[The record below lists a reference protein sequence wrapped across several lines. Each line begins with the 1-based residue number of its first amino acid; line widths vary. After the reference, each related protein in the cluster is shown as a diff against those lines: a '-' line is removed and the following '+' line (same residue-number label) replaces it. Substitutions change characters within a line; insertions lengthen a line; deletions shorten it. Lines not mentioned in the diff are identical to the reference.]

1 MFKKVFLKT
10 SYYFL
15 PSVFKI
21 LSFFVTVPLI
31 SYYFN
36 PQDLGVFYVLI
47 SFLLILGPL
56 SNIGI
61 EWAFQSKYYK
71 LSKEKVKIF
80 FFNAVLIDLTL
91 RIFWSVITFA
101 LFSNFGHYFLEQ
113 FNPVYN
119 IYLTLILLSFIVNFL
134 WICLSQVLIL
144 EKKAKDFA
152 IIESLRVI
160 VFIIILLILLV
171 SLDIGFISL
180 FLSPLITNIIIFFIE
195 VMYVKN
201 VIKIQMDKKIL
212 LSIFKFG
219 LPVLPTSLVE
229 MSQGFVDKFVIQ
241 KFLGFYQTGIY
252 GHSQS
257 YMNLFTQCV
266 KAVLRVI
273 SPVLIKN
280 ISKKNFKN
288 VNELNELNTFFYK
301 LTLFFGLFFIFSS
314 EYVISWFTFNKFTES
329 ASLVN
334 IWYSVIFVSFFSNTA
349 LSILIVKKLTKFIMH
364 TSVYLTLIMFV
375 LLFYF
380 AKYMSIEGIVYII
393 VFKRFFVA
401 VIRFYKVKDF
411 INRSYFFTFI
421 AYFTLFS
428 SVAYLN
434 NEFMINV
441 FVKIGLIIASGVDCL
456 IDFNKK
462 SKIMKFLQKNV

>member
-1 MFKKVFLKT
+1 MFHNIFLKT

-15 PSVFKI
+15 PSAFKI

-80 FFNAVLIDLTL
+80 FFNAVLIDLIL
-91 RIFWSVITFA
+91 RIFWSVIVIA

-113 FNPVYN
+113 FNSDYN
-119 IYLTLILLSFIVNFL
+119 VYLTLILLSFIVNFL
-134 WICLSQVLIL
+134 WISLSQVLIL

-160 VFIIILLILLV
+160 VFIVVLLILLV
-171 SLDIGFISL
+171 GLDIGFISL
-180 FLSPLITNIIIFFIE
+180 FLSPLLTNLIIFFLE
-195 VMYVKN
+195 LMYVKN
-201 VIKIQMDKKIL
+201 LIKIQIDKKIL

-219 LPVLPTSLVE
+219 LPVLPTSLLE
-229 MSQGFVDKFVIQ
+229 MSQGFVDKFIIQ

-257 YMNLFTQCV
+257 YSSLFAQCT

-273 SPVLIKN
+273 SPTLIKN
-280 ISKKNFKN
+280 ITKKNFKN
-288 VNELNELNTFFYK
+288 VDKLNEFNILIYK

-314 EYVISWFTFNKFTES
+314 EYLISWFTFNKFTES
-329 ASLVN
+329 ANLVN
-334 IWYSVIFVSFFSNTA
+334 IWYSTFFIMFFSNTI
-349 LSILIVKKLTKFIMH
+349 LSILIVKRLTKFIMH
-364 TSVYLTLIMFV
+364 TSVYLTLILFV
-375 LLFYF
+375 VLYCL
-380 AKYMSIEGIVYII
+380 AKYMSIEEIVYII
-393 VFKRFFVA
+393 VFKRFFVSA
-401 VIRFYKVKDF
+401 LRYYKVKDF
-411 INRSYFFTFI
+411 MNISHFFTFI
-421 AYFTLFS
+421 LYFSLFTFLT
-428 SVAYLN
+428 YLN
-434 NEFMINV
+434 SEFTINI
-441 FVKIGLIIASGVDCL
+441 FVKTGLIIISGLDCL

-462 SKIMKFLQKNV
+462 SKIMNYLKTNV